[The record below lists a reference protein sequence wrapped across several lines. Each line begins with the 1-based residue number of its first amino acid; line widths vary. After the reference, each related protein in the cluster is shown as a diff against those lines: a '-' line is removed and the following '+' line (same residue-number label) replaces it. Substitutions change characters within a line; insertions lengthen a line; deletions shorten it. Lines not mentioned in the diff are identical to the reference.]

1 MTTEEQ
7 LREALDAYA
16 AVRDAAAAAHAAVD
30 EEFGPELKYA
40 RVRVEQAGHIY
51 RLETGNKTL
60 KTDTAMFQ
68 YREGAKRWSAK
79 DDALE
84 ILRTTK
90 PEAWAWLTDYRRV
103 TFDAKK
109 LAAKLEEYPELDAY
123 LECKEGDPQY
133 VVA

>member
-16 AVRDAAAAAHAAVD
+16 AIRDAAAAAHAAVD
-30 EEFGPELKYA
+30 EEFGAQLKAA
-40 RVRVEQAGHIY
+40 REAAVALGMEHY
-51 RLETGNKTL
+51 NETGNKTV
-60 KTDTAMFQ
+60 KAAAMFQ
-68 YREGAKRWSAK
+68 FKEGAKKWSAK

-109 LAAKLEEYPELDAY
+109 LAAKLEEHPELDAY